1 MYDVFD
7 TFIGLGTWHTHHA
20 NDEQRFMTALYK
32 VVWDD
37 GFNPDELRKYL
48 RAKLHL
54 DENDHTSHFSDDVDK
69 YTRDAWAVK
78 DFIHYNAIERP

>member
-7 TFIGLGTWHTHHA
+7 TFIGLDTWHTHHP

-32 VVWDD
+32 VVWNH

-48 RAKLHL
+48 RAKLNL
-54 DENDHTSHFSDDVDK
+54 SENDHRSHFSNDVDE
-69 YTRDAWAVK
+69 YTQGAWAVK
-78 DFIHYNAIERP
+78 DFIRYNAIERP